1 MTTHIMIV
9 AGEASGDMHGAR
21 LVEAMQAMQPDLS
34 FSGIGGKE
42 LTTAGVD
49 MLFDASK
56 LAVVGITEVIS
67 HLGDILAARKVLI
80 RRMQED
86 KPALLILI
94 DYPDFNLLLA
104 AKAKKLGIP
113 VFYYI
118 SPQVWAW
125 RSGRV
130 KKIGRLTN
138 RVGVILPFEKEFYA
152 ARGVDVDF
160 VGHPLKDT
168 VSRERVCS
176 KEDFLQAHNLSIDP
190 ETRIIG
196 LLPGSRSKEIR
207 SLLPDFL
214 AAARILV
221 RSESNTKWL
230 FLLPRASTVSEDL
243 LLESGLSA
251 CQEDAEGKLDIHV
264 LTDNRYDQMAACD
277 AVVAASGTVT
287 LELAILGIPTLATYR
302 FSPRTY
308 RLGRLL
314 IRHIRHFSLVNLIAD
329 QEIIPELLQDAVTP
343 AAIAEHLQ
351 VMVNESAYRKKLIQ
365 GLAEVTEKLGPPG
378 CAQRAAEIAC
388 TCMDRKT
395 SIQSFQSFQTGFS
408 SKK

>member
-9 AGEASGDMHGAR
+9 TGEASGDMHGAR
-21 LVEAMQAMQPDLS
+21 LVEAMQAMQPDLF

-42 LTTAGVD
+42 LTAAGVE

-67 HLGDILAARKVLI
+67 HLGDILAARRALI
-80 RRMQED
+80 RRMQAE

-104 AKAKKLGIP
+104 AKAKKMGIP

-130 KKIGRLTN
+130 KKIGRLTD
-138 RVGVILPFEKEFYA
+138 RVAVILPFEKDFYA
-152 ARGVDVDF
+152 ARGVAVDF

-168 VSRERVCS
+168 VSKDKVLT
-176 KEDFLQAHNLSIDP
+176 KEDFLRTHNLSIDP

-196 LLPGSRSKEIR
+196 LLPGSRTKEIR

-221 RSESNTKWL
+221 RREQGKKWL
-230 FLLPRASTVSEDL
+230 FLLPRASTVSEEL
-243 LLESGLSA
+243 LLESGLAA
-251 CQEDAEGKLDIHV
+251 CREDEEDRLDIHV
-264 LTDNRYDQMAACD
+264 LTDNRYDLMAACD

-287 LELAILGIPTLATYR
+287 LELAILGVPTLTTYR
-302 FSPRTY
+302 LSPRTY
-308 RLGRLL
+308 QLGRLL

-329 QEIIPELLQDAVTP
+329 QEIIPELLQDAVAP

-351 VMVNESAYRKKLIQ
+351 VMVNDAPYRKKLIQ

-378 CAQRAAEIAC
+378 CAQRAAELAFAC
-388 TCMDRKT
+388 MN
-395 SIQSFQSFQTGFS
+395 QE
-408 SKK
+408 

>member
-21 LVEAMQAMQPDLS
+21 LVEAMQAMQPDFS

-42 LTTAGVD
+42 LTAAGVE

-56 LAVVGITEVIS
+56 LAVVGITEVLS
-67 HLGDILAARKVLI
+67 HLGDILAARKALI
-80 RRMQED
+80 RRMQGD

-104 AKAKKLGIP
+104 AKAKKMGIP
-113 VFYYI
+113 VFYYV

-130 KKIGRLTN
+130 KKIDRLTD
-138 RVGVILPFEKEFYA
+138 RIGVILPFEKDFYA
-152 ARGVDVDF
+152 ARGVEVDF

-168 VSRERVCS
+168 VRRDKVAS
-176 KEDFLQAHNLSIDP
+176 KEDFLRTHNLSIDP

-196 LLPGSRSKEIR
+196 LLPGSRTKEIR

-221 RSESNTKWL
+221 RREHSRKWL
-230 FLLPRASTVSEDL
+230 FLLPRASTISEEL
-243 LLESGLSA
+243 LLENGLA
-251 CQEDAEGKLDIHV
+251 AYGEDGEDRLDIHV
-264 LTDNRYDQMAACD
+264 LTDNRYDLMAACD

-287 LELAILGIPTLATYR
+287 LELAILGIPTLTTYR
-302 FSPRTY
+302 LSPRTY
-308 RLGRLL
+308 QLGRLL
-314 IRHIRHFSLVNLIAD
+314 IRHIRHFSLVNLIAG
-329 QEIIPELLQDAVTP
+329 QEVIPELLQDTVTP

-351 VMVNESAYRKKLIQ
+351 AMVEESTYRKKLIQ
-365 GLAEVTEKLGPPG
+365 GLAEVAEKLGPPG
-378 CAQRAAEIAC
+378 CAQRAAELAFI
-388 TCMDRKT
+388 CMNRNA
-395 SIQSFQSFQTGFS
+395 SFRTGS
-408 SKK
+408 SSEK

>member
-9 AGEASGDMHGAR
+9 TGEASGDMHGAR

-42 LTTAGVD
+42 LTAAGVE

-56 LAVVGITEVIS
+56 LAVVGITEVLS
-67 HLGDILAARKVLI
+67 HLGDILAARKALI
-80 RRMQED
+80 RRMQA
-86 KPALLILI
+86 KRPALLILI

-113 VFYYI
+113 VFYYV

-130 KKIGRLTN
+130 KKIDRLTD
-138 RVGVILPFEKEFYA
+138 RIGVILPFEKEFYA
-152 ARGVDVDF
+152 ARGVEVDF

-168 VSRERVCS
+168 VSRDKVAC
-176 KEDFLQAHNLSIDP
+176 KEDFLRTHNLSIDP

-221 RSESNTKWL
+221 RREHGKKWL
-230 FLLPRASTVSEDL
+230 FLLPRASTVSEEL
-243 LLESGLSA
+243 LLESGLASCRA
-251 CQEDAEGKLDIHV
+251 GGMDGEGRLDIHV
-264 LTDNRYDQMAACD
+264 LTDNRYDLMAACD

-287 LELAILGIPTLATYR
+287 LELAILGVPTLTTYR
-302 FSPRTY
+302 LSPRTY
-308 RLGRLL
+308 QLGRLL
-314 IRHIRHFSLVNLIAD
+314 IRHIRHFSLVNLIAG
-329 QEIIPELLQDAVTP
+329 QEVIPELLQDAVTP

-351 VMVNESAYRKKLIQ
+351 SMVDESAYRKNLIR
-365 GLAEVTEKLGPPG
+365 GLAEVAEKLGPPG
-378 CAQRAAEIAC
+378 CAQRAAELAFA
-388 TCMDRKT
+388 CMDR
-395 SIQSFQSFQTGFS
+395 SDIPVQGISSEENTG
-408 SKK
+408 

>member
-42 LTTAGVD
+42 LTAAGVE

-56 LAVVGITEVIS
+56 LAVVGITEVLS
-67 HLGDILAARKVLI
+67 HLDDILAARKALI
-80 RRMQED
+80 RRMQAD

-104 AKAKKLGIP
+104 AKAKKMGIP
-113 VFYYI
+113 VFYYV

-130 KKIGRLTN
+130 KKIDRLTD
-138 RVGVILPFEKEFYA
+138 RIGVILPFEKDFYA
-152 ARGVDVDF
+152 ARGVEVDF

-168 VSRERVCS
+168 VSRNKVAC
-176 KEDFLQAHNLSIDP
+176 KEDFLRSHNLSIDP

-221 RSESNTKWL
+221 RRERNTKWL

-243 LLESGLSA
+243 LLENGLAA
-251 CQEDAEGKLDIHV
+251 CREDGEDRLDIHV
-264 LTDNRYDQMAACD
+264 LTDNRYDLMAACD
-277 AVVAASGTVT
+277 AAVAASGTVT
-287 LELAILGIPTLATYR
+287 LELAILGVPTLTTYR
-302 FSPRTY
+302 LSLRTY
-308 RLGRLL
+308 QLGRLL
-314 IRHIRHFSLVNLIAD
+314 IRHIRYFSLVNLIAD
-329 QEIIPELLQDAVTP
+329 QEVIPELLQDAVTP

-351 VMVNESAYRKKLIQ
+351 SMVNESAYRKELIQ

-378 CAQRAAEIAC
+378 CAQRAAELAF
-388 TCMDRKT
+388 TCMDR
-395 SIQSFQSFQTGFS
+395 SDIPVQGISSEENTG
-408 SKK
+408 

>member
-1 MTTHIMIV
+1 MTARIMIV
-9 AGEASGDMHGAR
+9 TGEASGDMHGAR
-21 LVEAMQAMQPDLS
+21 LVEAMLAIQPDLS
-34 FSGIGGKE
+34 FVGIGGKE
-42 LTTAGVD
+42 LTAAGVD

-56 LAVVGITEVIS
+56 LAVVGITEVLS
-67 HLGDILAARKVLI
+67 HLGDILAARRVLI
-80 RRMQED
+80 RRMQAE

-130 KKIGRLTN
+130 KKIGRLTD
-138 RVGVILPFEKEFYA
+138 RVAVILPFEKDFYA
-152 ARGVDVDF
+152 ARGVEVDF

-168 VSRERVCS
+168 VGKDKVAC
-176 KEDFLQAHNLSIDP
+176 KEDFLRAHNLSVTP

-214 AAARILV
+214 AAARILT
-221 RSESNTKWL
+221 RRDRNKKWL
-230 FLLPRASTVSEDL
+230 FLLPRASTVSEEL
-243 LLESGLSA
+243 LLASGLAA
-251 CQEDAEGKLDIHV
+251 CQEETENRLDLHV
-264 LTDNRYDQMAACD
+264 LTDSRYDVMAACD

-287 LELAILGIPTLATYR
+287 LELAILGIPTLTTYR
-302 FSPRTY
+302 VSPRTY

-314 IRHIRHFSLVNLIAD
+314 IRHIRYFSLVNLIAD
-329 QEIIPELLQDAVTP
+329 KEVIPELLQDEVTP
-343 AAIAEHLQ
+343 AAIAEQLE
-351 VMVNESAYRKKLIQ
+351 VMVNDRAYRKKCLQ
-365 GLAEVTEKLGPPG
+365 GLAEVAEKLGPPG
-378 CAQRAAEIAC
+378 CAQRAAELAF
-388 TCMDRKT
+388 TCMKET
-395 SIQSFQSFQTGFS
+395 A
-408 SKK
+408 